1 MDYYSNYPA
10 PSYEECKNKL
20 ISELNNFDTLRQCH
34 HYININDVV
43 EQAFI
48 LTDMLD
54 NNDCI
59 KYSLTGW
66 NVTGYHDILKK
77 SFYIIDE
84 LYKKRKIRN
93 KRLIRGLFKSTYI
106 LIKTHKE
113 SKENI
118 YNPNSDFMKD
128 IYSKYSKYC

>member
-1 MDYYSNYPA
+1 MDYNSNFPA
-10 PSYEECKNKL
+10 PSYEESKNKL
-20 ISELNNFDTLRQCH
+20 ISQLNEYNTLRLS
-34 HYININDVV
+34 HYININEVV

-54 NNDCI
+54 TNNNI

-66 NVTGYHDILKK
+66 NVTGYNDVLKK

-106 LIKTHKE
+106 LIKNHKE

-128 IYSKYSKYC
+128 IYCKYS